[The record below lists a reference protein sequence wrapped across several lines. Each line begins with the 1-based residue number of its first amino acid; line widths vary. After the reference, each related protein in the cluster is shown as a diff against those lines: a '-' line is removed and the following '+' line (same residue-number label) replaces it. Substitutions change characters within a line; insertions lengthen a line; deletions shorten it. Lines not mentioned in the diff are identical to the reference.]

1 MRKDNDGNVGEG
13 RFALEASTNGE
24 SVRSGENEVEEYE
37 VGLLGLGKPESAL
50 SVGGKEDAVAG
61 VLEDVLDEG
70 AEERI
75 VVDAEDPDAVGVRV
89 SRRLGIWRERV
100 LNGKAAGGAA
110 DNGGGAGR
118 GGEGLLEGVGSGG
131 SSGAEV

>member
-24 SVRSGENEVEEYE
+24 SVRSGENEVEKYE
-37 VGLLGLGKPESAL
+37 VGLLGLGKPESTL

-89 SRRLGIWRERV
+89 SRRLGIRRERV
-100 LNGKAAGGAA
+100 LDGKAAGGAA
-110 DNGGGAGR
+110 DNGGGVGR
-118 GGEGLLEGVGSGG
+118 GGEGLLEGSTVGQ
-131 SSGAEV
+131 